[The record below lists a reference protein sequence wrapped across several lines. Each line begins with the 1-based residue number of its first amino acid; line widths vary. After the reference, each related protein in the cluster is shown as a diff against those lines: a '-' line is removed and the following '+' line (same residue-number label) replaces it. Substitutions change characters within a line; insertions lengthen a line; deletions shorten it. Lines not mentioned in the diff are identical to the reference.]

1 MTLPL
6 LYSFRRC
13 PYAIRARLALAQA
26 GVAVRTVEVD
36 LKHKPPGLLA
46 VSPRATVPVLVLP
59 AGQVLTESLDIM
71 RWALAQ
77 HDRAGWLQS
86 PQPERD
92 EFLIK
97 TNDTAFKN
105 WLDRYKYA
113 ERHPDQSREHYR
125 QQAVDVLI
133 APLEEALS
141 HAGPWLGAARPV
153 MADASIFP
161 FVRQFAAVE
170 PAWWASSQ
178 FTATQVW
185 LQSWLASDLFLG
197 VMRKQPVAD
206 GVCQAGVFSP
216 TLGGA

>member
-36 LKHKPPGLLA
+36 LKHKPPDLLA

-77 HDRAGWLQS
+77 HDPTGWLQS

-97 TNDTAFKN
+97 TTDTAFKY
-105 WLDRYKYA
+105 WLDRYKYN
-113 ERHPDQSREHYR
+113 ELHPDQSREHYR

-141 HAGPWLGAARPV
+141 HAGPCLGGTRPV
-153 MADASIFP
+153 MADAAIFP

-216 TLGGA
+216 TLGDA